1 MPVFDY
7 KAVTPQGEIRTGQM
21 AAGGQAEVIA
31 QLQSSGLIPI
41 SAQQQGTKVGAV
53 LTKRRGSK
61 IRPNDLAEFT
71 RQLSILTGAGL
82 PLDRSLE
89 IIRSVFRHDVLH
101 QMVSEVQESVRGGS
115 TLSKALQ
122 QFPGLFSNFYINF
135 IRSAEMSGAMSE
147 NLRDLSVYLDKAR
160 GLKEQLVSALI
171 YPAVL
176 LLVAIIA
183 LIVITVVVLP
193 EFASLFADMGA
204 SLPPATAFVMAS
216 GQWLRDYGWV
226 LLIVLLLMTFYVRQ
240 KKSDDAWRRRWDQ
253 RILNNR
259 LLGDLTQKVE
269 MARFSRSLGT
279 LLRGG
284 VPLLGA
290 LHIAREALQNRVMA
304 GHLTEVTS
312 QVKDGSDMAGPMLA
326 SQVFPDFALQ
336 MIQVGEE
343 TGQLDEM
350 LLKVAEVYDEEV
362 SIALKRALALV
373 EPAMI
378 IGLGL
383 LIGFIIISV
392 LVAILGINELA
403 I

>member
-53 LTKRRGSK
+53 LTRRRGSK

-89 IIRSVFRHDVLH
+89 IIRSVCRHDALH

-226 LLIVLLLMTFYVRQ
+226 LLIVLFLMVLYIRQ